1 MICKG
6 CILLLFLSTSRNK
19 RRQCWALSLSAPCF
33 VASETSSS
41 KCCARRQQL
50 WRRAAHDSAGSHVR
64 PCNRTLT
71 NVLSALSRVFDKAM
85 SDTKQDRDDDDQS
98 LDVAVIGD
106 GPDAEAGDEEDDALD
121 AALFGDDDEG
131 AEAEPAD
138 VDEAANMEGLWHGCL
153 CCCEKAIGRQTAVHA
168 TNAVQTPRNLP
179 LSRSA
184 LLCLVIKQRT
194 LQTRPGNKLTSAT
207 SAYALAQ
214 QHASMLSVCSNRSFC
229 SNLCP
234 GKTTTPCCNRHL
246 L

>member
-1 MICKG
+1 
-6 CILLLFLSTSRNK
+6 
-19 RRQCWALSLSAPCF
+19 
-33 VASETSSS
+33 
-41 KCCARRQQL
+41 
-50 WRRAAHDSAGSHVR
+50 
-64 PCNRTLT
+64 
-71 NVLSALSRVFDKAM
+71 M

-131 AEAEPAD
+131 AEAEPAG

-168 TNAVQTPRNLP
+168 TNVVQTPRNLP

-229 SNLCP
+229 SNLARARQQLLAATDIFCKL
-234 GKTTTPCCNRHL
+234 KTSHAVQNHYELDDSRAIGEV
-246 L
+246 